1 MENNPYQ
8 QLPSGQVFVQ
18 RTVMIDPT
26 GAPVTL
32 SAVTERTVLTADGQR
47 VTEVT
52 TTYPQTA
59 EGVLLSEPRTV
70 YRCGSCGSQPL
81 LRVMRCAGCGRA
93 TCAPCTVLIGGAAVC
108 RACAHV
114 PFLQQLIALVLGGL
128 AWLRP
133 R

>member
-1 MENNPYQ
+1 MDNPYQ
-8 QLPSGQVFVQ
+8 QPPPGQVYMQ
-18 RTVMIDPT
+18 RTVMIDPS
-26 GAPVTL
+26 GVPVTL
-32 SAVTERTVLTADGQR
+32 SALTERTVLTADGQR

-70 YRCGSCGSQPL
+70 YRCGSCGIQPL
-81 LRVMRCAGCGRA
+81 LRVTRCAGCGRA
-93 TCAPCTVLIGGAAVC
+93 TCAPCTTLIEGATIC
-108 RACAHV
+108 RSCAHV
-114 PFLQQLIALVLGGL
+114 PFLQNLIALFVGGL